1 MLEGLLEAWDGEEA
15 VVHFD
20 QPTGAWIFLAIHS
33 RLRGPACGGTRMK
46 PYPEP
51 ADGLAD
57 AMRLSAGMTKKMA
70 AVDLP
75 FGGGK
80 AVIALARPL
89 APSERRELLL
99 RYGEM
104 VESLGGNYRTGPDV
118 GTTVA
123 DMDVI
128 GERSQWVV
136 CRSREHGGSGDPGPH
151 TARGVFHGI
160 RASVGHVFDSDD
172 LTGRVVLVQGV
183 GDVGA
188 PLAEDLAAA
197 GARLLVSDVSTDRVE
212 AVAAKIGATVV
223 APEEAVSQWCDVY
236 APCALGGTL
245 DATTI
250 PKLRCRIVAGSANNQ
265 LAEPDDADRLGRAG
279 ILYAPDFV
287 INAGGVLYSLGLES
301 LGWTTEQVES
311 RLAGIGNTL
320 LDIYRRADGAGIT
333 TAAAAD
339 ALADSRLSKAALRGV
354 PDMMAAD
361 AGPP

>member
-1 MLEGLLEAWDGEEA
+1 MFEGLLAAWDGEE
-15 VVHFD
+15 VVVRFD

-33 RLRGPACGGTRMK
+33 RRRGPACGGTRMK
-46 PYPEP
+46 SYPEP

-57 AMRLSAGMTKKMA
+57 AMRLSAAMTKKMA

-89 APSERRELLL
+89 AADDRRELLL
-99 RYGEM
+99 RYAEM
-104 VESLGGNYRTGPDV
+104 VASLGGNYQTGPDV
-118 GTTVA
+118 GTTIA

-128 GERSQWVV
+128 GERCRWVV
-136 CRSREHGGSGDPGPH
+136 CRSHEHGGSGDPGPH

-160 RASVGHVFDSDD
+160 RASVGHVFGSDD
-172 LTGRVVLVQGV
+172 LTGRVVVVQGV

-188 PLAEDLAAA
+188 PLAEHLAEA
-197 GARLLVSDVSTDRVE
+197 GAQVLVSDVADERVR
-212 AVAAKIGATVV
+212 AVAARIGATMVPP
-223 APEEAVSQWCDVY
+223 AEAASQPCDVY

-245 DATTI
+245 NATTI
-250 PKLRCRIVAGSANNQ
+250 PALRSPIVAGSANNQ
-265 LAEPDDADRLGRAG
+265 LAEPDDAEGLREAG

-287 INAGGVLYSLGLES
+287 INAGGVLYGWGLES
-301 LGWTTEQVES
+301 LGWTLDQVEA

-320 LDIYRRADGAGIT
+320 VDIYTRADAAGIT

-339 ALADSRLSKAALRGV
+339 ALADSRLSEAATRPSVDAIG
-354 PDMMAAD
+354 AD
-361 AGPP
+361 TGRT